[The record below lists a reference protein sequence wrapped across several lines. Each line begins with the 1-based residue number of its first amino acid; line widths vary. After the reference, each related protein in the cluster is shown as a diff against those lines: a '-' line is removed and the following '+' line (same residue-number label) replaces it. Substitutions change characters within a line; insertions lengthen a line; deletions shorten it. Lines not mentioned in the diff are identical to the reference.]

1 MSSDE
6 SRDPRA
12 MAHLW
17 CRACNHCM
25 HTSAHCKRHFKRRPT
40 HQAFGVHCA
49 CCDMTYEWEDLVR
62 HLNVRHAHQ
71 RAAVVDTPPSPRTTS
86 PDRSCSVD
94 SSPRFQ
100 PYSLSAG
107 PRRRSGPLRAP
118 HDPLLSQA
126 QRAPEAALGAPPASP
141 VSLVAGPRP
150 DRRYHSG
157 FSTTSSTS
165 PTRRMYRSRQDAQPD
180 SFLSYQLAL
189 PELQV
194 VDQPPDT
201 SSGSTVRLPVSTQPL
216 YIPDD
221 SWSLP
226 SVSSQPSLPLEAYM
240 ASVYSLD
247 GITAASTVSS
257 PLTLLNTDDLFMGS
271 SASGNAQTSDISNSS
286 VASRASSVDTVT
298 NRSAVT
304 ITSDTDATPLQTTD
318 SVRPPALSRGTAVEA
333 VQSPSPDYISDRQ
346 LLQMAIGQ
354 LLWTFGII
362 STHVRHTDPSDVA
375 DSLGRHLLQ
384 SHSHWLI
391 PLSDAMNMPLTDIVA
406 QLRPVWSQLY
416 YSRR

>member
-49 CCDMTYEWEDLVR
+49 CCDSTYEWEDLVR

-71 RAAVVDTPPSPRTTS
+71 RAAVVDTPPSPRTAS
-86 PDRSCSVD
+86 PNRSCSVD

-100 PYSLSAG
+100 PYSVSAG
-107 PRRRSGPLRAP
+107 PRRRCGPLRAP
-118 HDPLLSQA
+118 HDPVLTQA

-141 VSLVAGPRP
+141 VPLVAGSRP

-157 FSTTSSTS
+157 FSTTSSMS
-165 PTRRMYRSRQDAQPD
+165 PTHDTYRSRQDVQPD
-180 SFLSYQLAL
+180 SSLSYQLTL
-189 PELQV
+189 PDLQV
-194 VDQPPDT
+194 IDQPPDT

-226 SVSSQPSLPLEAYM
+226 SASSQPSLPLEAYM

-271 SASGNAQTSDISNSS
+271 SSSGNAQTSDISNSS

-298 NRSAVT
+298 NRPSVT
-304 ITSDTDATPLQTTD
+304 ITSDTDTTQLQTTD
-318 SVRPPALSRGTAVEA
+318 SVRPPALSRMTAVETLP
-333 VQSPSPDYISDRQ
+333 SPSPDYISDRQ

-375 DSLGRHLLQ
+375 DSMGRHLLQ
-384 SHSHWLI
+384 SHTHWLI
-391 PLSDAMNMPLTDIVA
+391 PLTDAMNMPLTDIVA
-406 QLRPVWSQLY
+406 LLRPVWSQLY